1 MNKTVLK
8 TKELLD
14 LFLDCER
21 LTLPEMVERLQMPKT
36 SVYRMAQ
43 SLVALGFLQKR
54 GDHYELGLAL
64 LTFGSLVAER
74 LDIRRVAL
82 PVMERLKEATNE
94 AVNLVIRDG
103 DEALYIE
110 KVETSEPVRVYT
122 KVGRRAPLYA
132 GACPR
137 ALLVFMDEKEQ
148 ARYLERTKLVKIAKN
163 TVTDKQALR
172 RQLEEDRKRGYTVS
186 YSELENY
193 SAAVAVPIFNHEG
206 AAIAGLSVAG
216 PEQRFLPDDVAR
228 IVPLLRQ
235 AAMEISRELG
245 FQGKGWK

>member
-21 LTLPEMVERLQMPKT
+21 LTLPEMVERLRMPKT

-54 GDHYELGLAL
+54 GDHYELGFAF
-64 LTFGSLVAER
+64 LTFGALVAER
-74 LDIRRVAL
+74 LDIRRAAL
-82 PVMERLKEATNE
+82 PVMKRLKEETNE

-137 ALLVFMDEKEQ
+137 VLLAFMAKEEQ
-148 ARYLERTKLVKIAKN
+148 ERYLEQVELVKIAKH

-172 RQLEEDRKRGYTVS
+172 RLLEEDRKRGYTVS

-206 AAIAGLSVAG
+206 AAVAGLSVAG
-216 PEQRFLPDDVAR
+216 PEQRFSSDDVAR
-228 IVPLLRQ
+228 IVPLLKK
-235 AAMEISRELG
+235 AAMDISWELG
-245 FQGKGWK
+245 FQGKG

>member
-21 LTLPEMVERLQMPKT
+21 LTLPEMVARLRMPKT

-43 SLVALGFLQKR
+43 SLVALGFLQKQ
-54 GDHYELGLAL
+54 GDQYELGLSL
-64 LTFGSLVAER
+64 LTFGALVAER

-82 PVMERLKEATNE
+82 PVMERLKEETKE

-137 ALLVFMDEKEQ
+137 VLLAFMDEVDRE
-148 ARYLERTKLVKIAKN
+148 RYLEQVELVKIAKC
-163 TVTDKQALR
+163 TVTDKQVLR
-172 RQLEEDRKRGYTVS
+172 RLVEEGRNQGYTVS
-186 YSELENY
+186 CSELENY

-206 AAIAGLSVAG
+206 AAVAGLSVAG
-216 PEQRFLPDDVAR
+216 PEPRFSPDDVVR
-228 IVPLLRQ
+228 IVPLLKQ
-235 AAMEISRELG
+235 AAMDISRELG
-245 FQGKGWK
+245 FQGKG

>member
-1 MNKTVLK
+1 
-8 TKELLD
+8 
-14 LFLDCER
+14 
-21 LTLPEMVERLQMPKT
+21 
-36 SVYRMAQ
+36 
-43 SLVALGFLQKR
+43 
-54 GDHYELGLAL
+54 
-64 LTFGSLVAER
+64 
-74 LDIRRVAL
+74 
-82 PVMERLKEATNE
+82 
-94 AVNLVIRDG
+94 
-103 DEALYIE
+103 
-110 KVETSEPVRVYT
+110 
-122 KVGRRAPLYA
+122 LYA

-137 ALLVFMDEKEQ
+137 ALLAFMDEKEQ

>member
-122 KVGRRAPLYA
+122 KVGRRA
-132 GACPR
+132 
-137 ALLVFMDEKEQ
+137 LLVFMDEKEQ

-216 PEQRFLPDDVAR
+216 PEQRFLPNDVAR

-245 FQGKGWK
+245 FQGKGWQ